1 MLELPTHCA
10 ILKIVT
16 TYKNINM
23 KMFVRVLQVLLA
35 LWVIVG
41 SVYMMGNYAYI
52 ASFWAYNTLPTAFW
66 ILLGVVQIVF
76 AIGLLVSVKDGALSK
91 YATSS
96 AIGLSI
102 ITLSGIFL
110 YSTYSGLGMLWAI
123 VPVALLAFV
132 AYKRF
137 VKEKTP

>member
-1 MLELPTHCA
+1 
-10 ILKIVT
+10 
-16 TYKNINM
+16 M

-35 LWVIVG
+35 LWVIIG

-137 VKEKTP
+137 HT